1 MMRKLTSVLGACVIA
16 GTVFSLNN
24 GQDVVAQPCNYFAGT
39 AVGGQEINL
48 DTCSISRASY
58 RSVDFIY
65 YLGSEKVVSQANC
78 DSGTWTTFPERQV
91 NRPQSQATQRM
102 LDFVCNSRTSSPRR
116 NPSARKAFVFDPP
129 SNIRSEPDGNVLC
142 SIKNPT
148 TINIYDSLGSWYY
161 TDACGET
168 GVVHSSQIRFR

>member
-1 MMRKLTSVLGACVIA
+1 MQKLISVLGTCVIS
-16 GTVFSLNN
+16 GTLFSLNS
-24 GQDVVAQPCNYFAGT
+24 QDVVAQSCNYFAGT

-78 DSGTWTTFPERQV
+78 DTGTWTTFPEKQV

-102 LDFVCNSRTSSPRR
+102 LDFVCNSRTSSPSR
-116 NPSARKAFVFDPP
+116 NSSSARKAFVFDPP
-129 SNIRSEPDGNVLC
+129 SNIRTEPNGSVLC
-142 SIKNPT
+142 SITTPT
-148 TINIYDSLGSWYY
+148 TINIYGSLGSWYY